1 MVVNKKTFIMKK
13 LIIPLLLAIYLL
25 STSASCKKNPITE
38 FNKEFPNSVGTWWK
52 YKVYD
57 SIYNRLDTVTITVI
71 GNGKLDNGDDATIW
85 AINSLLNG
93 ADTNYVT
100 NKSDGIRIHY
110 GNSSVSIKKRYVFPL
125 VVGNSWITQNI
136 LETNRVTQKGSISVI
151 AGTFSDAYRINRNTR
166 VPLDLYIIQEDEWF
180 VPNIGM
186 VYRNYGSFGNI
197 RIVEHKLWEL
207 VSYQIK

>member
-1 MVVNKKTFIMKK
+1 MAVNKKTFIMKK

-25 STSASCKKNPITE
+25 STSASCKKTPIIQ
-38 FNKEFPNSVGTWWK
+38 FNKEFPNSIGTWWK

-57 SIYNRLDTVTITVI
+57 SIYNRLDTVTIRVI

-85 AINSLLNG
+85 AINSLLHG

-100 NKSDGIRIHY
+100 NKTDGIRIY
-110 GNSSVSIKKRYVFPL
+110 PGKLISASPNKRYVFPL
-125 VVGNSWITQNI
+125 TVGNYWVTYNI
-136 LETNRVTQKGSISVI
+136 LDTNRVTEKGSISVI
-151 AGTFSDAYRINRNTR
+151 AGTFSDAYRIKRNTR
-166 VPLDLYIIQEDEWF
+166 EFPGLYVIQEDEWF

-186 VYRNYGSFGNI
+186 VYRNYGSFGTPG
-197 RIVEHKLWEL
+197 VESKIWEL